1 MSTFQKVYR
10 RLRYGRPVIVVS
22 GLPRS
27 GTSMAMKML
36 EAGGVP
42 LVTDNQRTADVDNP
56 KGYFED
62 ERVKELAEADDT
74 SWVAEARGQAIK
86 VVSSLL
92 QYLPRDLNYQLL
104 FMRRNL
110 EEVIAS
116 QAKMLERRGE
126 TSDTEDERMIE
137 LYQGHL
143 RRVSAMLRHAPH
155 FRHVDLQ
162 YTEVLASPRRE
173 AERLRDFLGWELDVE
188 RMAAVVDERLYR
200 NRAG

>member
-1 MSTFQKVYR
+1 
-10 RLRYGRPVIVVS
+10 
-22 GLPRS
+22 
-27 GTSMAMKML
+27 
-36 EAGGVP
+36 
-42 LVTDNQRTADVDNP
+42 
-56 KGYFED
+56 
-62 ERVKELAEADDT
+62 
-74 SWVAEARGQAIK
+74 

-92 QYLPRDLNYQLL
+92 QYLPRDLNYQLV
-104 FMRRNL
+104 FMRRSL

-126 TSDTEDERMIE
+126 ASDSEDERMIE

-162 YTEVLASPRRE
+162 YTEVLASPRQE
-173 AERLRDFLGWELDVE
+173 AERLREFLGWELDVE